1 MVQASAES
9 PGRRHLVQALARLLA
24 AHPAWVL
31 AHAQG
36 YAELGLEQAQMALAQ
51 WRRRLA
57 LQLLAG
63 ACAMLAVALAG
74 VAAMLWAT
82 APLPASP
89 RLWVLVLVPLLPAF
103 GALAL
108 TQAARS
114 VPDGGG
120 LTHLRQQWA
129 ADLAVLREASA
140 P

>member
-36 YAELGLEQAQMALAQ
+36 YAELGLEQAQLALAH

-63 ACAMLAVALAG
+63 GCAVLALALAG

-82 APLPASP
+82 VPLSASP
-89 RLWVLVLVPLLPAF
+89 LLWVLVLVPLLPAV

-108 TQAARS
+108 ALVARGMPAPS
-114 VPDGGG
+114 G
-120 LTHLRQQWA
+120 LAHLTQQWA
-129 ADLAVLREASA
+129 ADMTVLREASA
-140 P
+140 S